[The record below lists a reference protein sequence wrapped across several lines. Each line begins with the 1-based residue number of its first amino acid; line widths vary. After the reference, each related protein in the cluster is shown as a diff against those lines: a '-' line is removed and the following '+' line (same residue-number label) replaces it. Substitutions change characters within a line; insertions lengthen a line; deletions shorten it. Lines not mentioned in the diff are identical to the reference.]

1 MRSTA
6 LALVLALA
14 ACSGSQITS
23 EDCATYS
30 RHAGRASALVTILC
44 GLVSFPADKCEAARR
59 TWDAA
64 ANTAT
69 AACGFLPKRN

>member
-6 LALVLALA
+6 LALTLVLA

-23 EDCATYS
+23 DDCATYS

-44 GLVSFPADKCEAARR
+44 GLGNFPANKCEAARR
-59 TWDAA
+59 TWEAA

-69 AACGFLPKRN
+69 AACGFIPKRS